1 MGAQLG
7 TSSMRDEL
15 FIKSDAFVPESRA
28 FLQDTSSISQY
39 HFKTTY
45 NLLKRNLPPSIGA
58 TYSFI
63 RERDFPLV
71 VNIQIFFSLSLSLSI
86 SIFLF
91 IREGSVDSKLV
102 SRNSESERQRERET
116 SRLCSQLIVMCQERK
131 VTCARA
137 IRSLLRSPFA
147 RLLRPFVDY
156 LTRASR
162 AESYAYRPRPVHEL
176 YLYPAPGSLAD
187 IDAARP
193 VGQRVLFP

>member
-71 VNIQIFFSLSLSLSI
+71 VNIQIFFSLSLSFYLYLSLHPRGI
-86 SIFLF
+86 GRLETSLA
-91 IREGSVDSKLV
+91 E
-102 SRNSESERQRERET
+102 QRERK
-116 SRLCSQLIVMCQERK
+116 IERK
-131 VTCARA
+131 RNVSALLVVNRNVPREESNVRARDKITPPLAVCAITPAVRGLSDKGLA
-137 IRSLLRSPFA
+137 HGELCVSPT
-147 RLLRPFVDY
+147 P
-156 LTRASR
+156 S
-162 AESYAYRPRPVHEL
+162 P
-176 YLYPAPGSLAD
+176 
-187 IDAARP
+187 
-193 VGQRVLFP
+193 